1 MVTRNT
7 QDVLG
12 LLFVNG
18 LINHTLSLVYKPTM
32 KEYSSH
38 AQINPL

>member
-12 LLFVNG
+12 LLFING
-18 LINHTLSLVYKPTM
+18 LIKYTLSLVYKPTM
-32 KEYSSH
+32 KEYSSN